1 VFKDITKMKNY
12 KDQLNTVPFGNS
24 VFQIKQF
31 IANQETPER
40 SRRHVLLQLDQK
52 QKAMN
57 ECKFRR
63 QRREVDILEIDE
75 KLKTATTFEKMR
87 LLIDKEEAE
96 YYLDAEIKLIED
108 CVIEIK
114 AYEKI
119 LETLPEFTREE
130 FETGELNYWRTRL
143 IKSAERELMSKG
155 SIGEGNIQALEQVG
169 ILGIQIS
176 QEGKLLITEDKNFKL
191 IETKLL
197 EENLK

>member
-1 VFKDITKMKNY
+1 MKDY
-12 KDQLNTVPFGNS
+12 KDQLNSAPFGNS
-24 VFQIKQF
+24 VFQIQQF

-63 QRREVDILEIDE
+63 QRREIDILEINE
-75 KLKTATTFEKMR
+75 KLKSATEFEKMR
-87 LLIDKEEAE
+87 LLVDKAEAE

-130 FETGELNYWRTRL
+130 FEQGELNYWRIRL
-143 IKSAERELMSKG
+143 IKSADRELMSKG
-155 SIGEGNIQALEQVG
+155 TIGEGNIQALEQVG
-169 ILGIQIS
+169 VIGVQRD
-176 QEGKLLITEDKNFKL
+176 QQGKLLVSYDDKFKIKAIED
-191 IETKLL
+191 
-197 EENLK
+197 